1 MQLHHVILAS
11 IKTGTVAALAM
22 MPFGAAFRAA
32 GLRVGHYGP
41 KFASLFVSDPGPVFL
56 FTQHIVLGWIS
67 ALPLV
72 AWLLL
77 QRPSVSPVALGALYG
92 AAYYGAV
99 NALALPLY
107 FGDKLP
113 WTLGVATVL
122 PSLVIHVVFG
132 AVIGYMCRQRQPA
145 DGAGYGHDTRGR
157 RHEP

>member
-1 MQLHHVILAS
+1 MQSQRVILES
-11 IKTGTVAALAM
+11 MKTGTVAALAM

-56 FTQHIVLGWIS
+56 FVQHIVLGWIS

-72 AWLLL
+72 AFLLL
-77 QRPSVSPVALGALYG
+77 RRPKVSPVALGALYG
-92 AAYYGAV
+92 AAYYAVV
-99 NALALPLY
+99 NAVALPVY

-113 WTLGVATVL
+113 WVLGVGTVL

-132 AVIGYMCRQRQPA
+132 AVIGYMCRQRRPA
-145 DGAGYGHDTRGR
+145 SSAA
-157 RHEP
+157 

>member
-1 MQLHHVILAS
+1 MTVSADPMPMNRIVFES

-41 KFASLFVSDPGPVFL
+41 KFASLFVTDPGPVFL
-56 FTQHIVLGWIS
+56 FVQHIVLGWIS

-77 QRPSVSPVALGALYG
+77 RPPRVPPVVLGALYG
-92 AAYYGAV
+92 AAYYVVV
-99 NALALPLY
+99 NSVALPVY
-107 FGDKLP
+107 FGDRLP
-113 WTLGVATVL
+113 WVLGVGTVL

-132 AVIGYMCRQRQPA
+132 AVIGYMCRQRHPA
-145 DGAGYGHDTRGR
+145 DRAA
-157 RHEP
+157 